1 MFNKP
6 QIATSYGILLVLMLS
21 IAGCG
26 VNRVI
31 ACFFGDY
38 SGFGNIEWRKA
49 SGSVKCR
56 NDSIVLGDSE
66 YKTEIVGE
74 NFYSADLD
82 CEFELEFDLGELD
95 EDDSSVGLVYWY
107 EDEEKE
113 EDRGEYGITF
123 RGGIVK
129 VVAAGNVKE
138 TVVVESYVGKRIEVH
153 LKASDEQLL
162 AEIDGDTWKWPN
174 TYWERRRLKPRLNA
188 DIGDTITLYS
198 SSCTTQ

>member
-1 MFNKP
+1 MFNKLR
-6 QIATSYGILLVLMLS
+6 IAMAYSILLVVMLS

-31 ACFFGDY
+31 GCFFGNY

-49 SGSVKCR
+49 SGSVKCT
-56 NDSIVLGDSE
+56 NDFMVLGDSE
-66 YKTEIVGE
+66 CKTEMVGD

-82 CEFELEFDLGELD
+82 CEFELEFDRGLG
-95 EDDSSVGLVYWY
+95 DSSVGLVYWY
-107 EDEEKE
+107 HDEEKE
-113 EDRGEYGITF
+113 EDQGEYGITF
-123 RGGIVK
+123 RGGTVK
-129 VVAAGNVKE
+129 VVAAGDVKE